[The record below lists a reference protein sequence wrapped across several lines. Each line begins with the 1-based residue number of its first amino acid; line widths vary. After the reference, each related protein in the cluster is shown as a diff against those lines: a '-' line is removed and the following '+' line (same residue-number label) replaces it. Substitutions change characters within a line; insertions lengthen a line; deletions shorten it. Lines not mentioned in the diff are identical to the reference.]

1 MRHVLKR
8 GTWLGLLALL
18 AGCDGIELDKLVK
31 QHEPLTRSAEEPA
44 GEHCTYG
51 GDVVRTGLDLDDDGV
66 LADGE
71 VKSTEYLCDSAT
83 PGVLVRVV
91 PVSPGEKCPLG
102 GLLSRAGLD
111 VDGDGVLGDREVTRE
126 TLSCTEAEAI
136 LTRVSPLQLSPP
148 PCAFGGS
155 LLEAGPDVN
164 RNGVL
169 DDVERRAQ
177 SYVCIPTPNL
187 LLRQVEE
194 PASNACP
201 NGGTRVLAGADV
213 NNDGTF
219 EDTEATRSLL
229 VCRDLRTLDGTYA
242 IRTAADVEALA
253 GISRIRGSLVI
264 DSTALTAVSL
274 PTLMSVDDQLI
285 IQGNNALTRVEMPA
299 LRYVE
304 TSVAVMYNASL
315 ETLVLGDN
323 TSSPTWVAFDV
334 ELTSNPRLTTLSGIA
349 GLLPRRSLTLED
361 NDALEYP
368 GVFSRVS
375 ELTGNV
381 FIQDN
386 AGMKELPLANLER
399 LGGNLL
405 VLRNPALPTLTGT
418 QLVSVGGDVSII
430 ENDGLIDLSGLP
442 KLELI
447 TGALSIQS
455 NNNLLST
462 KGLTALAR
470 VGRLNVRGNPGLT
483 TAAEFPALRGITQDI
498 AISNNLHLETL
509 GDLHLVQ
516 HVESLTLASNPRL
529 ANLTGLEQLQTA
541 GALHLEN
548 NAALTN
554 LGALSRLR
562 ALNELML
569 VENANLS
576 RIDLPGLEN
585 VATFF
590 SVVDNPKLPTCMATA
605 LATRTFTG
613 PTSYI
618 SGNDN
623 AATCN

>member
-1 MRHVLKR
+1 MKR
-8 GTWLGLLALL
+8 AAWLGLLALV

-31 QHEPLTRSAEEPA
+31 QHDALSRSAKEPA

-83 PGVLVRVV
+83 PGVLIRVV

-126 TLSCTEAEAI
+126 SLSCTETEPV

-148 PCAFGGS
+148 PCGLGGS
-155 LLEAGPDVN
+155 MVDAGPDVN

-177 SYVCIPTPNL
+177 TYVCIPTSNL

-194 PASNACP
+194 PASSACP

-213 NNDGTF
+213 DSDGTF
-219 EDTEATRSLL
+219 EDSEVTTSILA
-229 VCRDLRTLDGTYA
+229 CRDLRSLDATYV
-242 IRTAADVEALA
+242 IRNAADVEALA

-264 DSTALTAVSL
+264 DSTALTEVTL
-274 PTLMSVDDQLI
+274 PTLMSVGDQLLVN
-285 IQGNNALTRVEMPA
+285 GNSVLKRVEMPA

-304 TSVAVMYNASL
+304 TSVVVMFNASL
-315 ETLVLGDN
+315 EMLVLGDN

-334 ELTSNPRLTTLSGIA
+334 DLLSNPRLSTLSGIA
-349 GLLPRRSLTLED
+349 GLLPRRNFTLED

-375 ELTGNV
+375 DLTGNIIV
-381 FIQDN
+381 QDN
-386 AGMKELPLANLER
+386 AGLKELPFANLQR
-399 LGGNLL
+399 LGGSLT
-405 VLRNPALPTLTGT
+405 VMRNPALPSLTGT
-418 QLVSVGGDVSII
+418 QLVSIGGDLGIL

-447 TGALSIQS
+447 TGVLSIQS

-462 KGLTALAR
+462 KGLTALGH
-470 VGRLNVRGNPGLT
+470 VGRLNMRGNPGLS
-483 TAAEFPALRGITQDI
+483 TATEFPALRSISNELS
-498 AISNNLHLETL
+498 ISNNLQMETL
-509 GDLHLVQ
+509 GDLHLLQ
-516 HVESLTLASNPRL
+516 HVESLTLANNPRL

-541 GALHLEN
+541 GTFRLEN

-562 ALNELML
+562 SLNELLL

-590 SVVDNPKLPTCMATA
+590 SVVDNPKLPRCMATA

-613 PTSYI
+613 TTPYI
-618 SGNDN
+618 SGNDD
-623 AATCN
+623 AATCD